1 VFAVLDGRGSGQP
14 APTSRQRTGG
24 PGSLVAFSAL
34 GTEGQRFVDGGPTL
48 EQIRNYSGTA
58 PLEPIRVYVG
68 LAGADTAQARA
79 QLAVQELRRMGAF
92 HRRLL
97 VVAITTGNGY
107 LDPTL
112 VEAPE
117 FLTNGDVATVA
128 TQYSVL
134 PSWLSFLVDQKAAG
148 EEATA
153 LWQAVRQAVDALPP
167 GDRPQ
172 LATSG
177 ESLGAFGGQ
186 AVFAG
191 MTPGQ
196 IATQSGATVWVGSP
210 GASPVWTQWRDTR
223 SSGPA
228 WEPVIGD
235 ASVARNPATATSKQW
250 TAAGWATPRVV
261 LTQHANDPVS
271 WWTPGLLLRRPDW
284 LTPPLGPGVDPRI
297 TWWPGVFFLQTG
309 LDLAAA
315 GAVPAGVG
323 HNYGDVTA
331 QAWAYALH
339 APGTKGLWAT
349 SDTARLNDAI
359 RGT

>member
-1 VFAVLDGRGSGQP
+1 M
-14 APTSRQRTGG
+14 
-24 PGSLVAFSAL
+24 
-34 GTEGQRFVDGGPTL
+34 
-48 EQIRNYSGTA
+48 
-58 PLEPIRVYVG
+58 
-68 LAGADTAQARA
+68 
-79 QLAVQELRRMGAF
+79 QELRRTGAF

-97 VVAITTGNGY
+97 VVAVTTGNGY

-112 VEAPE
+112 VSAPE
-117 FLTNGDVATVA
+117 FLTGGDVATVA

-148 EEATA
+148 EEARA
-153 LWQAVRQAVDALPP
+153 LWETVRRAVEALPP
-167 GDRPQ
+167 DERPR

-177 ESLGAFGGQ
+177 ESLGAYGGQ
-186 AVFAG
+186 AAFAG
-191 MTPGQ
+191 MTPDQ
-196 IATQSGATVWVGSP
+196 VASQADATVWVGSP

-223 SSGPA
+223 TGGPA

-235 ASVARNPATATSKQW
+235 SGIARDPATADSGEW
-250 TAAGWATPRVV
+250 TAAGWGTTRVG

-271 WWTPGLLLRRPDW
+271 WWSPSLVWERPDW
-284 LTPPLGPGVDPRI
+284 LAGPLGPGVDARI

-331 QAWAYALH
+331 QAWAFALD
-339 APGTKGLWAT
+339 APGAHGAWAP
-349 SDTARLNDAI
+349 SDTTRLDDAI
-359 RGT
+359 HGS